1 MKKYKV
7 GFISLGCPKNQVD
20 TEVMLHKVME
30 AGYEITGEDI
40 DADIIII
47 NTCAFIESAQKES
60 IDNILDAAW
69 LKSRKLKSIIVTGC
83 MAERFREEV
92 MKEMPEV
99 DALIGCGS
107 LDKIVEAVEAVS
119 KGEKYTCF
127 DDVNTCALG
136 GERVITTPEYSCYL
150 KIAEGCDNR
159 CTYCAIP
166 AIRGKFRSRQMEDIV
181 EEAKTLEGIGAK
193 ELVVVAQDITRYGED
208 LYGSYRLAELLHR
221 ITEATSIPWIRLLY
235 CYPDKI
241 TDELIEE
248 IRTNP
253 RIVKYIDLPIQHI
266 SDDVLRRMNRH
277 GGSEAIR
284 SAVRRLR
291 AAIPD
296 IVLRTTVITGFPGET
311 EAEFEELCAYIKEE
325 KFQHLGAFAYSREDG
340 TPAASFPDQ
349 IDEQLKQDRA
359 DKIMETQLEITDA
372 YNREKL
378 HKTIEVLCEDFDPV
392 AETYYGRSA
401 ADAPEIDGKVYFTS
415 AKKCAEG
422 EFVQVKVTEVMDYDL
437 IGEAVK

>member
-1 MKKYKV
+1 
-7 GFISLGCPKNQVD
+7 
-20 TEVMLHKVME
+20 
-30 AGYEITGEDI
+30 
-40 DADIIII
+40 
-47 NTCAFIESAQKES
+47 
-60 IDNILDAAW
+60 
-69 LKSRKLKSIIVTGC
+69 
-83 MAERFREEV
+83 
-92 MKEMPEV
+92 
-99 DALIGCGS
+99 
-107 LDKIVEAVEAVS
+107 
-119 KGEKYTCF
+119 
-127 DDVNTCALG
+127 
-136 GERVITTPEYSCYL
+136 
-150 KIAEGCDNR
+150 
-159 CTYCAIP
+159 
-166 AIRGKFRSRQMEDIV
+166 
-181 EEAKTLEGIGAK
+181 
-193 ELVVVAQDITRYGED
+193 
-208 LYGSYRLAELLHR
+208 
-221 ITEATSIPWIRLLY
+221 
-235 CYPDKI
+235 
-241 TDELIEE
+241 
-248 IRTNP
+248 
-253 RIVKYIDLPIQHI
+253 
-266 SDDVLRRMNRH
+266 MNRH

-311 EAEFEELCAYIKEE
+311 EAEFEELCTYIKEE

-378 HKTIEVLCEDFDPV
+378 HKTIEVLCEGFDPV

-415 AKKCAEG
+415 AQKCAEG